1 MSKEAQSKRTRRGSR
16 GAYLLPSLFTIGNM
30 FLGFYAIV
38 LGLRQQFEWSALVI
52 FLAGILDGLDG
63 RIARMTATES
73 DFGREYD
80 SLADL
85 ITFGMAPA
93 LLAYLW
99 GLDELGR
106 IGWLTSAFFMVSAA
120 TRLAR
125 FNVQTRRSD
134 ALDFVGLP
142 APAAAGAL
150 ASVLFI
156 APQNDWK
163 NWLNALLVLILITLA
178 LLMVSSLRYPSF
190 KRLELK
196 KARSYRIVLP
206 IAGVLIV
213 AAYHPPAFFVSV
225 AALYTAVGPFWALR
239 AKASKPARPA
249 RQDEQPET

>member
-1 MSKEAQSKRTRRGSR
+1 MSKQSQSKRTRRGSR

-120 TRLAR
+120 TSSSPI
-125 FNVQTRRSD
+125 QRSD
-134 ALDFVGLP
+134 PALGRPRLRRVCRHRRRQERWPRFSSSHLRTIGRT
-142 APAAAGAL
+142 G
-150 ASVLFI
+150 ST
-156 APQNDWK
+156 
-163 NWLNALLVLILITLA
+163 ALLVLILITLA
-178 LLMVSSLRYPSF
+178 LLMVSSFRYPSF

-196 KARSYRIVLP
+196 KARSYRIVFP

-225 AALYTAVGPFWALR
+225 AALYTAVGPFWTLR
-239 AKASKPARPA
+239 ANGVKVRSPRPPRRA
-249 RQDEQPET
+249 T